1 MIHILGCNET
11 IYAKKG
17 TITSQN
23 YPNDYPPSTI
33 CLYHIQA
40 PSNNKIKLIFHM
52 VDIEKDKKCS
62 YDFLE
67 VWEVRDSNFHLTD
80 RICGNNHVHPI
91 VSNDNNLFIK
101 FQSDNVSQH
110 QGFKLEFNHVP
121 PKPGKSLSIK

>member
-1 MIHILGCNET
+1 
-11 IYAKKG
+11 
-17 TITSQN
+17 
-23 YPNDYPPSTI
+23 
-33 CLYHIQA
+33 
-40 PSNNKIKLIFHM
+40 M

-91 VSNDNNLFIK
+91 VSNDNNLFIQ

-121 PKPGKSLSIK
+121 PKPGESF